1 MNTQDLT
8 YSQAIKKL
16 EELVALLQDPN
27 CEIDHLRE
35 YTKQA
40 LALLK
45 FCKTR
50 LTETDEEVRKMLEE
64 LNEV

>member
-40 LALLK
+40 LSLLK